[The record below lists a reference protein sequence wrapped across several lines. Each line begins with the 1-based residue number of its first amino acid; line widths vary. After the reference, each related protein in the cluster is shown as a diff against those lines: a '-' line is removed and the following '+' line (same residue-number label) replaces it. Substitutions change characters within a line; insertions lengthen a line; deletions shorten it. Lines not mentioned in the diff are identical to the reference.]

1 MSEDSPRSFLT
12 TRWSLVRAARGEGEA
27 ARRSL
32 GELCEA
38 YWYPLYAF
46 LRRRGV
52 AHEEAQD
59 CVQGFF
65 AAVMERDDLA
75 ALDPDLGRFR
85 GWLLRGIGHYLA
97 NQRAAD
103 RALKRG
109 GGRVRLEVDWE
120 DGRARFG
127 AEPGTGRTPEEE
139 FERAW
144 ALATLERARARLGA
158 EYAGRDKQALFE
170 ALEPEL
176 DLGGPGQDRG
186 ELADR
191 LGLREGALKVAIHRL
206 RQRFGEALRAE
217 ISETLEEGGDV
228 DAELAE
234 LQRALEA

>member
-1 MSEDSPRSFLT
+1 MPDDTPRAFLT
-12 TRWSLVRAARGEGEA
+12 TRWSLVRAARGEGEQ

-52 AHEEAQD
+52 DHDEAQD
-59 CVQGFF
+59 AVQGFF
-65 AAVMERDDLA
+65 AAVIERGDLA

-85 GWLLRGIGHYLA
+85 GWLLRGIEHYLA

-103 RALKRG
+103 RAQKRG
-109 GGRVRLEVDWE
+109 GGRVRLAVDWE

-127 AEPGTGRTPEEE
+127 AEPAAGRTPEQE

-144 ALATLERARARLGA
+144 ALATLERARIRLAADYAARGKA
-158 EYAGRDKQALFE
+158 ELFE
-170 ALEPEL
+170 ALAPEL
-176 DLGGPGQDRG
+176 DPSGPGRDRV
-186 ELADR
+186 ELAAR

-206 RQRFGEALRAE
+206 RQRYGEALRAE
-217 ISETLEEGGDV
+217 VAETLEVGGDV
-228 DAELAE
+228 DAELAD
-234 LQRALEA
+234 LTRALEA